1 MRPNHKPAA
10 SLHSI
15 LPYLKWL
22 FVAVI
27 LWFVGRSIVSQL
39 ARFDWRHAHFRAV
52 PLAGAAVCLTLI
64 YAARTV
70 SFRLLL
76 MGYAKLGHFPPPTW
90 RQMAVVAWV
99 PQLAKYVPGQVA
111 SIVGAMGFLR
121 KFGIGA
127 VVGLSVVL
135 VMDGLAVLTGVI
147 TGSPLLLWEPVRRQF
162 PAGWI
167 LCVAIIIAGVIMML
181 PGVYGRAINFV
192 LRKTKRPLLESMPPM
207 RNYVG
212 PVMLGFMQWV
222 LAGLALWLT
231 ARSVVGVSLGQ
242 VWVFT
247 AIGALGYTAG
257 YISPLP
263 GGLGVRDA
271 IFQGTLTLLI
281 GGSAAL
287 VVVTVRVIQTIVE
300 IVMAGAGV
308 IVLRKLERGGPADA
322 RLAVESG
329 SSRETGPRPSGL
341 G

>member
-1 MRPNHKPAA
+1 MPAN
-10 SLHSI
+10 LRSI
-15 LPYLKWL
+15 LPLLKWL

-27 LWFVGRSIVSQL
+27 LWFVGRAIVSQL
-39 ARFDWRHAHFRAV
+39 THFDWGDAHFHPI
-52 PLAGAAVCLTLI
+52 PLALAAMCLTLI
-64 YAARTV
+64 YAARTL

-90 RQMAVVAWV
+90 SQMAVVAWV

-111 SIVGAMGFLR
+111 SIVGAVGFLR

-127 VVGLSVVL
+127 IVGLSVVL
-135 VMDGLAVLTGVI
+135 VMDGLAVLTGVV
-147 TGSPLLLWEPVRRQF
+147 TGCPLLLWQPVRRQF

-167 LCVAIIIAGVIMML
+167 LCIAIIIAGVIMLL

-192 LRKTKRPLLESMPPM
+192 LKKTKRPPLQSMPPM
-207 RNYVG
+207 RNYIG
-212 PVMLGFMQWV
+212 PVLLGFMQWI
-222 LAGLALWLT
+222 LAGFALWLT
-231 ARSVVGVSLGQ
+231 ARAATWVSFRE
-242 VWVFT
+242 VWLFI

-287 VVVTVRVIQTIVE
+287 VVVTVRVVQTIVE

-308 IVLRKLERGGPADA
+308 IILRRQPLGQGVDD
-322 RLAVESG
+322 
-329 SSRETGPRPSGL
+329 SRESVHRGTVGDTR
-341 G
+341 

>member
-1 MRPNHKPAA
+1 MPAN
-10 SLHSI
+10 LRSI
-15 LPYLKWL
+15 LPLLKWL
-22 FVAVI
+22 FVALI
-27 LWFVGRSIVSQL
+27 LWFVVRAIASQL
-39 ARFDWRHAHFRAV
+39 THFDWRHAHFHPL
-52 PLAGAAVCLTLI
+52 PLALAAICLTLI
-64 YAARTV
+64 YAARTL

-90 RQMAVVAWV
+90 SQMAVVAWV

-111 SIVGAMGFLR
+111 SIVGAVGFLR

-167 LCVAIIIAGVIMML
+167 LCVAIILAGVIMML

-192 LRKTKRPLLESMPPM
+192 LTKTKRPPLQSMPPM
-207 RNYVG
+207 RNYIG
-212 PVMLGFMQWV
+212 PVLLGFMQWI
-222 LAGLALWLT
+222 LAGFALWLT
-231 ARSVVGVSLGQ
+231 ALSVAPLPLGQ
-242 VWVFT
+242 IWLFS

-257 YISPLP
+257 YLSPLP

-300 IVMAGAGV
+300 IVMAAAGV
-308 IVLRKLERGGPADA
+308 IILRKLETRD
-322 RLAVESG
+322 SFH
-329 SSRETGPRPSGL
+329 
-341 G
+341 